1 MLRVGIVG
9 MGTMGWF
16 HASRIL
22 QLPNAQLVAIADSMP
37 ERLEAKKAWQ
47 DRLAAG
53 GRPYDLA
60 RVARYADASALIAEA
75 DVDVVDICLPTF
87 LHARYAIEALEAG
100 RHVLCEKPMALTV
113 EQADQMIA
121 AAQRADRLLM
131 VAQCIRFWPEYTFL
145 RQQVRAET
153 YGKLLSLNMYRMGG
167 RPQWSWENWFLDVE
181 RSGGTILD
189 LHIHDVDYVNYLL
202 GLPDGIQATGRKSEA
217 TGSYDIVHACYTYDD
232 GPQVHV
238 HAGWSVAPIPFQ
250 SGFDAWF
257 ERGFMRY
264 DGQHDPPLQVFGEAG
279 PGPAEYERGDAYANE
294 IAYFVHC
301 VEVGTP
307 LTACSPASVRDSLA
321 LIEREIV
328 AIESG
333 QTVEPC
339 LRR

>member
-1 MLRVGIVG
+1 MGKSQITSHLFRFAIRHSLFAIRYSPFAIFPKECLMLKVGIVG

-60 RVARYADASALIAEA
+60 RMARYADASALIAQA

-87 LHARYAIEALEAG
+87 LHARYAIEALQAG

-121 AAQRADRLLM
+121 AAQRVDRLLM

-145 RQQVRAET
+145 RQQVCAET

-189 LHIHDVDYVNYLL
+189 LHIHDVPPAPTTSSTPATPTMVARRSTSTPGGAWPPSPSSPGSTP
-202 GLPDGIQATGRKSEA
+202 GLNGGLCAT
-217 TGSYDIVHACYTYDD
+217 TGGT
-232 GPQVHV
+232 
-238 HAGWSVAPIPFQ
+238 IPR
-250 SGFDAWF
+250 S
-257 ERGFMRY
+257 R
-264 DGQHDPPLQVFGEAG
+264 
-279 PGPAEYERGDAYANE
+279 
-294 IAYFVHC
+294 
-301 VEVGTP
+301 
-307 LTACSPASVRDSLA
+307 SLA
-321 LIEREIV
+321 KQDPARPSTKGETPMPTRSLTFSLVWRRERPPQRV
-328 AIESG
+328 L
-333 QTVEPC
+333 
-339 LRR
+339 LRQYVTRWR